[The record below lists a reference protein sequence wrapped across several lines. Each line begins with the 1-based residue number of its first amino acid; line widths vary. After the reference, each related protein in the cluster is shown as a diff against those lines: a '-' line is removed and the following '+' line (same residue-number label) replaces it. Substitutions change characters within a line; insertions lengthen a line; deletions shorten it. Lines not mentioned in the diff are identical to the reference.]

1 MSVFR
6 IFRLG
11 SRRILVLVLR
21 GCLWAALAAGGITA
35 LIVWRA
41 SPELPITRGIVATW
55 FGILGGLCLVPTLVM
70 EFLRAYL
77 ILELGEVSDPKKSRP
92 GKP

>member
-1 MSVFR
+1 MFRVFR
-6 IFRLG
+6 IG
-11 SRRILVLVLR
+11 SWRVLVLVLR
-21 GCLWAALAAGGITA
+21 ACLWAALAAAAITA

-55 FGILGGLCLVPTLVM
+55 FGIMWGLCVVPTLVM

-77 ILELGEVSDPKKSRP
+77 ILELGEVSDTKKSRP